1 MHSPAANAPG
11 ARGELTGAAGPR
23 AQVNRNPDLEPHTRR
38 LDALLAGLVEDSLSA
53 AIEVHLRLA
62 AGEALPWPLRAPT
75 RYVRLAV

>member
-1 MHSPAANAPG
+1 M
-11 ARGELTGAAGPR
+11 
-23 AQVNRNPDLEPHTRR
+23 NRNPDLEPHTRR